1 MTRAH
6 AASADEQG
14 LVPQPHFDGVGGWL
28 PKSNR
33 VAGAVPDQRDTLIQ
47 LGVSYGR
54 QILAPLGLLE
64 RWHLRAELKRAL
76 RHSVRPEWTDADVRR
91 LVDLVLRNS
100 D

>member
-6 AASADEQG
+6 AASADEHR
-14 LVPQPHFDGVGGWL
+14 LVPPHFGAVGGWL

-33 VAGAVPDQRDTLIQ
+33 VAGAVPDQRETLIQ

-54 QILAPLGLLE
+54 QTLAPLGLLE
-64 RWHLRAELKRAL
+64 RWHLGSELKRAL
-76 RHSVRPEWTDADVRR
+76 RHSVRPEWTEADVRR
-91 LVDLVLRNS
+91 LVDLVLKNA